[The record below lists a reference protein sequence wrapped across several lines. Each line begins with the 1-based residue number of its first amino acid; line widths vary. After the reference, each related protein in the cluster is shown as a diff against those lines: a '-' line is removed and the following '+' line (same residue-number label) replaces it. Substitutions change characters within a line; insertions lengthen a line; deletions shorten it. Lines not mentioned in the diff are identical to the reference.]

1 MTAPVAAPLRK
12 MPSYQLIRSEIE
24 ANILGGIWP
33 PGSRI
38 PAEHQLAGK
47 FGCSRMTVSKA
58 ISALADAGLVLR
70 RKRAG
75 TIVAR
80 PRMHSAVLDIPDI
93 QAEIIASGKAYRFMR
108 LRESTAAPPTAA
120 DWPTTIAV
128 LHLRGVHLANGV
140 PFAFEQRWI
149 NLATVPMAADADF
162 AASSPGSWLLD
173 HVPWTAAENRI
184 SAITADAAIGRH
196 LALPAN
202 AACLCV
208 ERRTWRGADHITFV
222 RQIFPGD
229 TYDLTAR
236 FGPPA

>member
-1 MTAPVAAPLRK
+1 MIAPVAAPRRK
-12 MPSYQLIRSEIE
+12 TPSYQLIRTEIE

-33 PGSRI
+33 AGSRI
-38 PAEHQLAGK
+38 PAEHQLAEK
-47 FGCSRMTVSKA
+47 FACSRMTVSKA

-93 QAEIIASGKAYRFMR
+93 QAEIIASGKVYRFVR
-108 LRESTAAPPTAA
+108 LREITAAPPAVA
-120 DWPTTIAV
+120 DWPTSTSV

-149 NLATVPMAADADF
+149 NLAAVPLAADIDF
-162 AASSPGSWLLD
+162 AACSPGSWLLD

-184 SAITADAAIGRH
+184 FAIAVNAAIGRH
-196 LALPAN
+196 LVLPAD

-236 FGPPA
+236 FGPPT